1 MKLIRTEDAVGQVL
15 CHDITQII
23 PGQFKGAR
31 FRKGHIVQP
40 EDIPVLLSIGK
51 ENLYVWEKRP
61 GILHEDEAAALL
73 YKAAAGR
80 NIHGT
85 EPKEGK
91 IELVADCDGLLKIDR
106 AALLAVNRTPQMMI
120 AAIHGDLPV
129 KKGQKLAGTR
139 IIPLVIEQEK
149 MDAMQAAAGSEPIL
163 NVLPFHPKKFAVIT
177 TGSEV
182 FKGRIED
189 KFTPILVGKL
199 AEYGCEMT
207 YHKTCDDDPAGI
219 TAQAEHMAEELA
231 HLRDVVEEYG
241 GHFCYAAV
249 PGQYAYYPDA
259 YPDFLNNREAYTALE
274 VPALTHAMAERGMDL
289 LDMGPVLDTAG
300 NPREYYSM
308 ADYHYQFGGAYLTY
322 RAILERLSAELG
334 TELTI
339 LDGNSLA
346 VETLPN
352 PYLGSR
358 GRKLFGLEDCGEH
371 LTIGLPRAPVPFTRT
386 DNGTETAPTVYAL
399 PATGTEGVL
408 YSLYMGGDVGETVI
422 ETNRPDLPSILIY
435 GDSFTNPVECLAYYS
450 FDEMRSIDLRHYR
463 EMPLADY
470 IRLHQPDIVV
480 GIRDYEALLSTDY
493 NGNLFQLQP

>member
-1 MKLIRTEDAVGQVL
+1 
-15 CHDITQII
+15 
-23 PGQFKGAR
+23 
-31 FRKGHIVQP
+31 
-40 EDIPVLLSIGK
+40 
-51 ENLYVWEKRP
+51 
-61 GILHEDEAAALL
+61 
-73 YKAAAGR
+73 
-80 NIHGT
+80 
-85 EPKEGK
+85 
-91 IELVADCDGLLKIDR
+91 
-106 AALLAVNRTPQMMI
+106 
-120 AAIHGDLPV
+120 
-129 KKGQKLAGTR
+129 
-139 IIPLVIEQEK
+139 
-149 MDAMQAAAGSEPIL
+149 
-163 NVLPFHPKKFAVIT
+163 
-177 TGSEV
+177 
-182 FKGRIED
+182 
-189 KFTPILVGKL
+189 
-199 AEYGCEMT
+199 
-207 YHKTCDDDPAGI
+207 
-219 TAQAEHMAEELA
+219 
-231 HLRDVVEEYG
+231 
-241 GHFCYAAV
+241 
-249 PGQYAYYPDA
+249 
-259 YPDFLNNREAYTALE
+259 
-274 VPALTHAMAERGMDL
+274 MDL
-289 LDMGPVLDTAG
+289 LDMWPVLDTAG

>member
-1 MKLIRTEDAVGQVL
+1 MKKSRWADWFLTAGFLGFLALALAVTLIRPKSGWSYYENRNLAHPAELSVETLLDGTFPASVE
-15 CHDITQII
+15 
-23 PGQFKGAR
+23 
-31 FRKGHIVQP
+31 
-40 EDIPVLLSIGK
+40 PVLQD
-51 ENLYVWEKRP
+51 
-61 GILHEDEAAALL
+61 H
-73 YKAAAGR
+73 AAGR
-80 NIHGT
+80 NTLMKLSVWVDLHLFHRPVVNQVI
-85 EPKEGK
+85 P
-91 IELVADCDGLLKIDR
+91 ADGMLLGW
-106 AALLAVNRTPQMMI
+106 NPYETP
-120 AAIHGDLPV
+120 
-129 KKGQKLAGTR
+129 
-139 IIPLVIEQEK
+139 
-149 MDAMQAAAGSEPIL
+149 
-163 NVLPFHPKKFAVIT
+163 
-177 TGSEV
+177 
-182 FKGRIED
+182 
-189 KFTPILVGKL
+189 
-199 AEYGCEMT
+199 
-207 YHKTCDDDPAGI
+207 DPAGI

-450 FDEMRSIDLRHYR
+450 FD
-463 EMPLADY
+463 
-470 IRLHQPDIVV
+470 
-480 GIRDYEALLSTDY
+480 
-493 NGNLFQLQP
+493 